1 MKNKMKK
8 IYPLLAA
15 MLLCLATVY
24 AQTPAN
30 RTANTIIAD
39 VLAQLPAQNE
49 KQFNSLNKDL
59 ASTGETGVLQLV
71 KMLNQEN
78 RAKAEYALSGLAHY
92 VSAPNQESVRLPIV
106 NAFLKSLDG
115 IGDDQTKAFII
126 SLIAVSGKDEAVG
139 KLASYL
145 DDPSLEISN
154 PASKALVAINS
165 SASQKALLDGLKT
178 AKETQSKKNIIW
190 ALAKLQLPEAE
201 EPLRALLNT
210 QDHDLLSAVTYAL
223 GQTGSKVSVEDL
235 KKTKD
240 IDANLSL
247 LERIISQG
255 DAKLAE
261 KEASEWIK
269 KLEKLDGRRIAG
281 RPEHRHHREH
291 ALQIQMKANPA
302 NVSKLLQSALNEKDK
317 DFRNAAL
324 VSALDYTDANLVR
337 FLTDNLKKA
346 NPEVKIDILNAFSKI
361 YDCPIKKGFLESSF
375 TDIFA
380 GLLSDKDNEV
390 KQATAEVLVKAN
402 DAKAIAALSK
412 LLNSKDAGE
421 VSLAKNTLTY
431 IKGDIATAIVPY
443 LATATNAGK
452 ITVLELLASRKSD
465 KNVSAVFGQLESTDA
480 DVKKA
485 AYTALKDVV
494 TANDLPKLYAL
505 LITTSG
511 ETTVPVQQALI
522 SALNSLPKDKQ
533 FETISAQINKTD
545 KTKQYLYYNVLA
557 ASETP
562 EALAFI
568 VDRYNKGTGNDQS
581 AAFDALLNWKGI
593 EAADELLTISKDAK
607 ASAYFDKA
615 VGRYVRLI
623 ATSALS
629 GENKRIFLQNALEVA
644 KTDAQKNEILKQ
656 LGQTNSYLGLLLAGE
671 YLDQKA
677 VQQSAANTVMN
688 IALNNKQFK
697 GKNIKALLE
706 KTAKVLDNPDANYQ
720 REAIKKHLD
729 ELPDEEGFVSI
740 FNGKDLT
747 GWKGLV
753 ENPLIR
759 PKMKPEELAKKQKE
773 ADEIAKVQW
782 TVNNDGI
789 LVFDAAGWQN
799 LCTAKQYGDF
809 EMYVDWKLEPSKD
822 ADAGIYL
829 RGTPQVQIW
838 NISRTDVGAQVGS
851 GGLYNNQKNPSKPL
865 KVADNKLG
873 EWNNFYIKMV
883 GDRVWVWFNG
893 ELVVD
898 NIILENYWDR
908 SLPIPPVEQI
918 ELQAHGSKVYYR
930 NIYVKELE
938 RPKPFELSTEEK
950 KEGYKILF
958 DGTNMHE
965 WTGNT
970 VDYVLEDGCIWMHP
984 SHSYGGNLYTK
995 SEYGNFIYR
1004 FEFQLTP
1011 DANNGLG
1018 IRTAMEGDAAYVG
1031 MELQILDNEAPVYS
1045 DLAPYQYHGSVYG
1058 IIPAKRGYLKPTGE
1072 WNYQEV
1078 IANGDNIK
1086 ITLNGTVILDGN
1098 IKEATKNGTP
1108 DHKEHPGLFNKKG
1121 HIGFL
1126 GHGSEVMFRNI
1137 RIKELK

>member
-15 MLLCLATVY
+15 MLLCLATAY

-39 VLAQLPAQNE
+39 VLAQLPTQSE
-49 KQFNSLNKDL
+49 QQFNDLNKDL
-59 ASTGETGVLQLV
+59 ASTGENGVLQLV
-71 KMLNQEN
+71 KLLDKEN
-78 RAKAEYALSGLAHY
+78 SAKAEYALSGLAHY
-92 VSAPNQESVRLPIV
+92 VSAKNQENARLPIA

-115 IGDDQTKAFII
+115 INDNQTKAFII
-126 SLIAVSGKDEAVG
+126 SLLAVAGKDEAVG
-139 KLASYL
+139 KLAAYL
-145 DDPSLEISN
+145 DDASLGISN

-165 SASQKALLDGLKT
+165 PASQKALLDGLKT
-178 AKETQSKKNIIW
+178 AKATQSKKNIIQ

-210 QDHDLLSAVTYAL
+210 QDNELLSAVTYAL
-223 GQTGSKVSVEDL
+223 GQTGSKASVEDL
-235 KKTKD
+235 KKTRD

-247 LERIISQG
+247 LERIINQG

-261 KEASEWIK
+261 KEASEWLN

-281 RPEHRHHREH
+281 RPDNRHLREH

-324 VSALDYTDANLVR
+324 SSALDYTDAKLVR
-337 FLTDNLKKA
+337 FLTDALKKA
-346 NPEVKIDILNAFSKI
+346 SPEVKTDILNAFSEI
-361 YDCPIKKGFLESSF
+361 YDCPVKKGFLDSGS
-375 TDIFA
+375 TGIFA
-380 GLLSDKDNEV
+380 GLLSDKDPEV
-390 KQATAEVLVKAN
+390 KQAAAGILIKAS
-402 DAKAIAALSK
+402 DAAAIAALSN
-412 LLNSKDAGE
+412 LLNSKDAAD
-421 VSLAKNTLTY
+421 VSLAKNALTY
-431 IKGDIATAIVPY
+431 TKGDIATAIVPR
-443 LATATNAGK
+443 LATATDAGK
-452 ITVLELLASRKSD
+452 IAVLELLADRKSD
-465 KNVSAVFGQLESTDA
+465 KNVSVVFGQLEAA
-480 DVKKA
+480 DPGVKSA
-485 AYTALKDVV
+485 AYTALKDLV

-505 LITTSG
+505 LISASEG
-511 ETTVPVQQALI
+511 TVAPIQQALI
-522 SALNSLPKDKQ
+522 SALSSLPKDKQ
-533 FETISAQINKTD
+533 FETVLAQINKTD
-545 KTKQYLYYNVLA
+545 KAKQYLYYTVLA

-562 EALAFI
+562 NALAFI

-615 VGRYVRLI
+615 LERYIRLI
-623 ATSALS
+623 ANSGLS
-629 GENKRIFLQNALEVA
+629 GENKRIFLQNALETA

-656 LGQTNSYLGLLLAGE
+656 LGQTGSYLGLLLAGE
-671 YLDQKA
+671 YLDQKT
-677 VQQSAANTVMN
+677 VQQSAAGAVMT
-688 IALNNKQFK
+688 IALNNKQYT

-706 KTAKVLDNPDANYQ
+706 KTAKVLDNPDAGYQ
-720 REAIKKHLD
+720 REAIKKHLN

-753 ENPLIR
+753 ENPLVR
-759 PKMKPEELAKKQKE
+759 AKLKPEELANKQKE
-773 ADEIAKVQW
+773 ADETAKVQW
-782 TVNNDGI
+782 TIKEKGI
-789 LVFDAAGWQN
+789 LTFDAAGWQN
-799 LCTAKQYGDF
+799 LCTTKQYGDF

-838 NISRTDVGAQVGS
+838 NISRTDVGAEVGS

-908 SLPIPPVEQI
+908 TLPIFPTEQI

-938 RPKPFELSTEEK
+938 RPKPFELSAQEK
-950 KEGYKILF
+950 KEGYRILF

-970 VDYVLEDGCIWMHP
+970 VDYALEDGCIWMHP
-984 SHSYGGNLYTK
+984 SHSFGGNLYTK
-995 SEYGNFIYR
+995 SEFGNFIYR

-1018 IRTAMEGDAAYVG
+1018 IRTPMEGDAAYEG
-1031 MELQILDNEAPVYS
+1031 MELQILDNDAPVYN

-1058 IIPAKRGYLKPTGE
+1058 IIPAKRGFLKPNGE

-1126 GHGSEVMFRNI
+1126 GHGSEVKFRNI